1 MRGHRLILLTVLFL
15 AATLRFVW
23 LDRVPPSLSW
33 DEVSIGYNA
42 WSILKT
48 GKDEYGTPHP
58 LLFRSFED
66 YKLPGMVYSVAL
78 SEKVFGLNE
87 WGVRF
92 PSALFGT
99 LTVLFFYFLVKIL
112 LKNFKAKE
120 KYSLFATFLFAIN
133 PWHINFCRQCFEANA
148 SLFFVVSGVFF
159 LLQSLEKRYLL
170 PAAAFFL
177 AGSLYFYYSARV
189 VVATIL
195 ITFAF
200 LFASFIRKNIAW
212 VVGGLILGGIL
223 LLPLLPGFFS
233 SGGFSRISQVN
244 ILNDSLLVGRMDSY
258 AQLISQHHNAW
269 WARLIYNRRTALL
282 ETLFDNFLKNL
293 SLEHI
298 FNSGTLTV
306 GLLYHW
312 ELPFF
317 ILGLYFLITIRE
329 KWKWIVIAWLLSGT
343 LAGALTTNQP
353 NSLRTLINAP
363 IFVLISSLGPIYLWE
378 KKRLVKKIPLVFFSI
393 LMTIFFARFLVL
405 YFDYLPK
412 THSLTFGDGYKQLAE
427 TLKEEKENYDS
438 VWITGEYWRPYIH
451 LLFHLKYDPQEYQ
464 KSGSLDGFDI
474 FRFGRASWDKE
485 GVSLGQVK
493 LAKLSNGKTLFVLSG
508 NDYNLQKA
516 NGTNFRKPTP
526 LNGLFKE
533 SVFWLTEL

>member
-1 MRGHRLILLTVLFL
+1 MRNHRLILLTILFL
-15 AATLRFVW
+15 ATALRFVW
-23 LDRVPPSLSW
+23 LDKVPPSLSW

-58 LLFRSFED
+58 LFFRSFED

-78 SEKVFGLNE
+78 SEKIFGLNE

-92 PSALFGT
+92 PSAFFGT
-99 LTVLFFYFLVKIL
+99 LTVLFFYFLVKEL
-112 LKNFKAKE
+112 FKNFKSKE

-133 PWHINFCRQCFEANA
+133 PWHINFCRQCFEANV
-148 SLFFVVSGVFF
+148 SLFFVVAGVFF
-159 LLQSLEKRYLL
+159 LLQSLEKRCLL
-170 PAAAFFL
+170 PLAALFL

-195 ITFAF
+195 IVYA
-200 LFASFIRKNIAW
+200 LVFASFMRKNFAW
-212 VVGGLILGGIL
+212 VVRSLILGGII

-244 ILNDSLLVGRMDSY
+244 ILNDSLLIGRMDSY
-258 AQLISQHHNAW
+258 AQLIDQHHNIW
-269 WARLIYNRRTALL
+269 WARLFYNRRLALL
-282 ETLFDNFLKNL
+282 ETFFGNFLKNL

-298 FNSGTLTV
+298 FNSGTATV

-317 ILGLYFLITIRE
+317 LLGLYFLVTIKE
-329 KWKWIVIAWLLSGT
+329 KWKWIVITWLLSGT
-343 LAGALTTNQP
+343 LSGALTTNQP

-363 IFVLISSLGPIYLWE
+363 IFVLLSSLGFIYLWE
-378 KKRLVKKIPLVFFSI
+378 KKRLVNKISTVFLSI
-393 LMTIFFARFLVL
+393 LITIFFARFLIL

-427 TLKEEKENYDS
+427 TLVVEKESYDR
-438 VWITGEYWRPYIH
+438 VWITGDYWRPYIH
-451 LLFHLKYDPQEYQ
+451 LLFHLKYDPQEFQ
-464 KSGSLDGFDI
+464 KSGSADGFDI

-485 GVSLGQVK
+485 GVPLGQAE
-493 LAKLSNGKTLFVLSG
+493 LAKLINGRTLFVLSSG
-508 NDYNLQKA
+508 EYNLQKE
-516 NGTNFRKPTP
+516 NKTNFRKATP
-526 LNGLFKE
+526 INGLYKE
-533 SVFWLTEL
+533 NVFWLTEL